1 MYIYVYIYI
10 CVCVVCVCVCQ
21 GLWKCVCCFCICVH
35 VLPSL
40 KPTYNPAAENTP
52 LGTMG
57 KAAGAKANKA
67 AKATGCKPGRKVA
80 DSAVMTIAAMA
91 VPFRNLMNYR
101 QSEKCVKAANYA

>member
-1 MYIYVYIYI
+1 M
-10 CVCVVCVCVCQ
+10 CVCVVCVSGFVE
-21 GLWKCVCCFCICVH
+21 GLCCFCICVH

-67 AKATGCKPGRKVA
+67 AKATGCKPGRKVV
-80 DSAVMTIAAMA
+80 DSSIVAIGAMA
-91 VPFRNLMNYR
+91 IPFRNLMNYR
-101 QSEKCVKAANYA
+101 QSDKCVKAASYA

>member
-10 CVCVVCVCVCQ
+10 YVCVLCVCVCQ

-67 AKATGCKPGRKVA
+67 AKATGCKPGRKVV
-80 DSAVMTIAAMA
+80 DSSIVAIGAMA
-91 VPFRNLMNYR
+91 IPFRNLMNYR
-101 QSEKCVKAANYA
+101 QSDKCVKAASYA